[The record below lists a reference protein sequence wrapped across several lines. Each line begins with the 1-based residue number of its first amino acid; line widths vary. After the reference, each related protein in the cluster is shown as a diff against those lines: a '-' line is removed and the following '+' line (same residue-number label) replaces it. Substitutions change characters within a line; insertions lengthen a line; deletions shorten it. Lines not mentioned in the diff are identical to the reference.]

1 MTKEEEKG
9 EFRPLVLKTDR
20 ESVLRGEDYWIDYS
34 EVTRID
40 RIALEIFRTAAGQ
53 KFACLWVNG
62 MFFSIAVRF
71 TSNKLVLER
80 LRWKVVRLLEGTG
93 VDSYADADADARPH
107 KLKN

>member
-71 TSNKLVLER
+71 TSNKLFCTGTPSV
-80 LRWKVVRLLEGTG
+80 EGGATSG
-93 VDSYADADADARPH
+93 GDRS
-107 KLKN
+107 